1 MAEIRK
7 SKQRDAVYAELVSRT
22 DHPTAEQIYMAL
34 KPEMPNISLAT
45 VYRNL
50 RMLTQMGKIITLY
63 TDTSDHFD
71 ATVEPH
77 YHLYCTKC
85 GQIYDLDMPLIP
97 EIDAAAKKCKEGKVN
112 SYSLVFHGICASCL
126 KESEK
131 D

>member
-7 SKQRDAVYAELVSRT
+7 SKQRDAIYAELASRS
-22 DHPTAEQIYMAL
+22 DHPTAEQIYFSL

-50 RMLTQMGKIITLY
+50 RKLTEMGKIITLY

-71 ATVEPH
+71 ATVKPH

-85 GQIYDLDMPLIP
+85 NRIYDLDMPLIP
-97 EIDAAAKKCKEGKVN
+97 EIDVAAEQCEEGKIN
-112 SYSLVFHGICASCL
+112 SYSLVFHGICRHCL
-126 KESEK
+126 NQSE
-131 D
+131 